1 MKKLLFFISSVFFL
15 TGAWAQVGNTPAEFP
30 GGDSAWNIYMDT
42 AFDYHAMAAQMTQ
55 KDFERFGKVQKVQY
69 SFFIMADGSIGII
82 NIQGGVSQVVR
93 NEIYRV
99 LQQSPKWTPATVN
112 GIPSTYRKKQ
122 VSTFRF
128 D

>member
-1 MKKLLFFISSVFFL
+1 MKKLLFLINTLFFL
-15 TGAWAQVGNTPAEFP
+15 TGAWAQDGNTPAEFP
-30 GGDSAWNIYMDT
+30 GGDSAWNTYMDT
-42 AFDYHAMAAQMTQ
+42 AFNHQAMAAQMTQ

-69 SFFIMADGSIGII
+69 SFFIMTDGSIGII
-82 NIQGGVSQVVR
+82 NIQGGISQVIR

-99 LQQSPKWTPATVN
+99 LQQSPRWKPATIN
-112 GIPSTYRKKQ
+112 GVPSTFRKKQ